1 MYNIKPFF
9 ALPLYTNY
17 STDLLHICHAQCAF
31 TPLQQILPIYCT
43 ALHASKLYIAIL
55 LRQMI
60 SAKNDLRQH
69 LKDHTDERP
78 FLCRHCEKR
87 FRSKSDWRV
96 QMRTH
101 TGEKL
106 FKCSHCEQRFASSCC
121 QHASSRATP
130 ALDKGEDFP
139 LQPMR

>member
-1 MYNIKPFF
+1 MLCHEQKKHSVGTKLFSCSLCDRRF
-9 ALPLYTNY
+9 
-17 STDLLHICHAQCAF
+17 LLN
-31 TPLQQILPIYCT
+31 
-43 ALHASKLYIAIL
+43 
-55 LRQMI
+55 
-60 SAKNDLRQH
+60 NDLRQH

-96 QMRTH
+96 QMQTH